1 MKLPLLHDQNS
12 SFVCKIVY
20 KVLKNS
26 LLRHDRRNELV
37 ISNVERG
44 VIDLHAVCG
53 HALAVPHIGD
63 FLMGALFDMDVCTSG
78 SV

>member
-26 LLRHDRRNELV
+26 LLRHDRHNELV
-37 ISNVERG
+37 ISNVECR
-44 VIDLHAVCG
+44 IIHIHAVCG
-53 HALAVPHIGD
+53 HAFLVPHIGD
-63 FLMGALFDMDVCTSG
+63 FLMGALFDMDVGTSG